1 MPLTNMEEVQI
12 TTEEIKTKLA
22 DPKWRVNN
30 LYFIKDKDGNK
41 IPFRMNKVQEEL
53 FNGLWNRVIIPKAR
67 QLGMTTFFS
76 IVYLDQILFS
86 ENKTCIIIA
95 HTEKDIKKIFKNKI
109 LFAWLHLHP
118 WIKRHIGEPDIKT
131 ANELTFGN
139 GSTISVALS
148 SRGDTVNFLHISE
161 FGYICQKFPEKAEE
175 IVTGAMNSV
184 SKNGIISIES
194 TAKGRE
200 GYFYDFVE
208 DARRKM
214 LEERELTTLDFKLF
228 FFPWYEDPNYTVE
241 ANFVIP
247 KEYEE
252 YFDTLRKKHK
262 ITLSSGQER
271 WYVKTKETQKDKMW
285 SEYPSTLDECFAVST
300 EGAYYAH
307 EMNQV
312 YLQNR
317 IMQLPVV
324 DDVPVDTWWDL
335 GYNDSM
341 SIIFVQ
347 TVGPQIRIVDSYT
360 NRGYKL
366 AHYTEVLK
374 NKGYRYGKHILPHD
388 VEVHDLQTGITRK
401 QSLFDLGLY
410 NIQVAPKLPIMDGIE
425 RVRSVFSRFYFDEG
439 KTKVVYD
446 ALGNYRKDW
455 DAKMGE
461 YKNQPRHD
469 GNSHIADAIRVG
481 CSMWSEEPMFA
492 SEWERQQHEKQTE
505 QSFFG

>member
-1 MPLTNMEEVQI
+1 MS
-12 TTEEIKTKLA
+12 TEEKNQNISIEEIRAKLS
-22 DPKWRVNN
+22 DPKWRINN

-41 IPFRMNKVQEEL
+41 IQFKLNPVQEEL
-53 FNGLWNRVIIPKAR
+53 YDGLWNRVIIPKAR

-76 IVYLDQILFS
+76 ILYLDQMLFS

-109 LFAWLHLHP
+109 RFAWEHLHP
-118 WIKRHIGEPDIKT
+118 WIKKYIGEPDTNT
-131 ANELTFGN
+131 ANELTFPN
-139 GSTISVALS
+139 GCTISVALS

-208 DARRKM
+208 DAKKKK
-214 LEERELTTLDFKLF
+214 LEGRDLTNLDFKLF
-228 FFPWYEDPNYTVE
+228 FFPWYLDPEYSIE
-241 ANFVIP
+241 GNFVIS
-247 KEYEE
+247 KEYED
-252 YFDTLRKKHK
+252 YFDTLEKKHK
-262 ITLSSGQER
+262 ITLKQGQKR
-271 WYVKTKETQKDKMW
+271 WYVKTKDTQGDKMW

-317 IMQLPVV
+317 IMHLPVADDATV
-324 DDVPVDTWWDL
+324 DVWWDL
-335 GYNDSM
+335 GFNDSM
-341 SIIFVQ
+341 TLILVQ
-347 TVGPQIRIVDSYT
+347 TVGPQIRIVDSYY
-360 NRGYKL
+360 NRGHKL
-366 AHYTEVLK
+366 AHYVEWLK
-374 NKGYRYGKHILPHD
+374 ARGYRYGKQVLPHD

-401 QSLFDLGLY
+401 QALFELGLY
-410 NIQVAPKLPIMDGIE
+410 NIQVAPKLPIQDGIE
-425 RVRSVFSRFYFDEG
+425 RVRSLFSRFYFDEG
-439 KTKVVYD
+439 RTKVVYD

-469 GNSHIADAIRVG
+469 FNSHIADAVRVG
-481 CSMWSEEPMFA
+481 CSLWSEEPMFA
-492 SEWERQQHEKQTE
+492 SEFEKSQYEKQTE
-505 QSFFG
+505 QSFFT